1 MPISKIATF
10 AREVNVDPV
19 YMMRLVLQEYSPD
32 VYSSLDQYVAL
43 ALTLSESNALR
54 AIREGADGVAI
65 ELDKSELAWIK
76 EIANRASLRTKQ
88 EQKKAEDIDK
98 QRWNS
103 PLNKD

>member
-1 MPISKIATF
+1 MLFRS
-10 AREVNVDPV
+10 
-19 YMMRLVLQEYSPD
+19 D